1 MQARLHGV
9 NMGAI
14 MLILINTSVL
24 LILVNLSL
32 GLNTTSSVVDVNQCS
47 IDPRVA
53 TLRCIDVPVDL
64 IQEALNEW
72 DLSLVTRLDIS
83 GAKGLSGSL

>member
-1 MQARLHGV
+1 
-9 NMGAI
+9 MGAI

-24 LILVNLSL
+24 ILILLVNLSL
-32 GLNTTSSVVDVNQCS
+32 GLNTTSTTAVVDVNQCS

-64 IQEALNEW
+64 IQEAHNEW

>member
-1 MQARLHGV
+1 
-9 NMGAI
+9 MGAI

-24 LILVNLSL
+24 ILILINLSL
-32 GLNTTSSVVDVNQCS
+32 GLNTTSTTAVVDVNQCS

>member
-1 MQARLHGV
+1 
-9 NMGAI
+9 MGAI

-32 GLNTTSSVVDVNQCS
+32 ALNTSNKSTIVDVNQCS